1 MLCQVFLPA
10 ILHLFL
16 ALSPH
21 LRSFPHNVQP
31 VYHMATGFVKH
42 FRQAGALCLS
52 GKPLC
57 QLGIPLC
64 LSGQSGLSGD
74 IVLFLYSERSGNPLG
89 RHFFEQAGSRRAVG
103 SVETYIPLSYI
114 LLSIYCLWFRVVF
127 CGTWWETLR
136 EKTMT

>member
-52 GKPLC
+52 GTAQCL
-57 QLGIPLC
+57 LGRQVSAWVSQGILFFFC
-64 LSGQSGLSGD
+64 TASGLATLWAGIFSSRQGAGEQSVAWKL
-74 IVLFLYSERSGNPLG
+74 ISLLVIFFYLFNVCGLEWCFVVLGGKL
-89 RHFFEQAGSRRAVG
+89 
-103 SVETYIPLSYI
+103 
-114 LLSIYCLWFRVVF
+114 
-127 CGTWWETLR
+127 
-136 EKTMT
+136 